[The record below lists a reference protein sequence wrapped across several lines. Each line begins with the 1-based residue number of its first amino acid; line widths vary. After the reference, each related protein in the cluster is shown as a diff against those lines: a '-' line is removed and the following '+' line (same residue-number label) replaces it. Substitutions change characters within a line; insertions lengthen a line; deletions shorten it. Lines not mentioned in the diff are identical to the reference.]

1 MGDFP
6 HKQTNKLS
14 SVSPRHAPHR
24 HRLQPGRLYD
34 PRRSPGKEGG
44 RCGRERGDPRAA
56 LLFSLHE

>member
-44 RCGRERGDPRAA
+44 RCGRERGD
-56 LLFSLHE
+56 H